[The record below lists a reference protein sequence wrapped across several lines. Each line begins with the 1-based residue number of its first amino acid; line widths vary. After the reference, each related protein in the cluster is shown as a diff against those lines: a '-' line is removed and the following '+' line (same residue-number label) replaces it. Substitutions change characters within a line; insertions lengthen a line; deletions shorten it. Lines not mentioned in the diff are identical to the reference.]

1 VAADD
6 HTHVEV
12 AVRKHLVV
20 VVADHKQVAV
30 AAADIPLVV
39 GIVDMGMDIAAV
51 VGCSLEALEGEDR
64 LQVLLEGLREEA
76 AVTPQGVVVNLQEE
90 EEVAAGNFQF
100 PGRHCRRVVGANL
113 PAEGVVVSQV
123 QMNRLYH

>member
-1 VAADD
+1 MAADD

-20 VVADHKQVAV
+20 GVADHKQVAV

-39 GIVDMGMDIAAV
+39 GIVDRDMDIVAV
-51 VGCSLEALEGEDR
+51 VDCSLEALEGEGK
-64 LQVLLEGLREEA
+64 LQVLLEGLGEEA

-100 PGRHCRRVVGANL
+100 PSRHCRRVVEANL
-113 PAEGVVVSQV
+113 PVEGVVVSQV
-123 QMNRLYH
+123 EMNRLCH